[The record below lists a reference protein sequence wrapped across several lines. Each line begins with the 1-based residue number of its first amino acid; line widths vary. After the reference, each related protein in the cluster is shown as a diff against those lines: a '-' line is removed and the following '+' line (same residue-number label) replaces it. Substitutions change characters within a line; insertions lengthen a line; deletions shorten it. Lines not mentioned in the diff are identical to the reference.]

1 MYLAR
6 QTGPDHPVAAPLAGP
21 QVLLLGEGR
30 SPAYLKAVLEILGLN
45 GSEIARLDHAASWN
59 RAAVDRVTGGV
70 DDDSDPV
77 ARDLSVAF
85 APT

>member
-30 SPAYLKAVLEILGLN
+30 GPAYLKAVLGRGIELPLIV
-45 GSEIARLDHAASWN
+45 S
-59 RAAVDRVTGGV
+59 RVALTMTRIRWHGN
-70 DDDSDPV
+70 
-77 ARDLSVAF
+77 LSVAF
-85 APT
+85 VPT